1 MTLFHQIYDVV
12 RYRIHKMKKKL
23 KDELDSRNTIQ
34 EYICPACKRRY
45 TWVYMEGGKYND
57 LSHPIFITQIFHLII
72 CNVYVSRYSAL
83 DVLQL
88 ISPTGEHFVCE
99 RCNNEL
105 IAESDKL
112 ASQEMGDGDEN
123 ARRRHR
129 EYLKE
134 MLQKIEVCY
143 ILFL

>member
-1 MTLFHQIYDVV
+1 MNWIAGIPSRSTYVLLAKEG
-12 RYRIHKMKKKL
+12 IHG
-23 KDELDSRNTIQ
+23 
-34 EYICPACKRRY
+34 YIWR
-45 TWVYMEGGKYND
+45 EQGGKYND

>member
-1 MTLFHQIYDVV
+1 MRT
-12 RYRIHKMKKKL
+12 
-23 KDELDSRNTIQ
+23 E
-34 EYICPACKRRY
+34 
-45 TWVYMEGGKYND
+45 KYND
-57 LSHPIFITQIFHLII
+57 LNHPIFIFQFFHLII
-72 CNVYVSRYSAL
+72 CNVYVPRYSAL

-129 EYLKE
+129 EKLKE
-134 MLQKIEVCY
+134 MLQKIEVYYVLFTFKYFRSC
-143 ILFL
+143 ILFLLNVEFVMTQ